1 MVIHVRRWTVR
12 ILVLMVALT
21 VRLHGLDWDG
31 GIGAHP
37 DERFVIGAAE
47 SLRASGHLKVFDVAP
62 DYAYGHLPLYLLA
75 AVMGDSGADPLL
87 VGRVLAA
94 LFDTG
99 TVALTFVLGCRVCG
113 RKAEALPATLLGL
126 TVLHVQQAHFFTVD
140 VVVAFFALGAVLL
153 ASRLSLRGRVRDAWL
168 TGLLAGLA
176 LGCKFSAI
184 LLAIP
189 IGAACTTI
197 SAKGKQ
203 RWARGLQAGGAAL
216 LAFALTNHQVLL
228 SLPTFLRNVSRETA
242 IVRGALR
249 VAYTVQFHATWPYVY
264 PVVQQVLWGMGI
276 PLGVSAFCGLL
287 WAAAAAV
294 RKSSLKAVW
303 VVLMWALPYF
313 AFTGALYAKFPRY
326 LLPVA
331 PVLVACGARLILSI
345 PISQLRRTVVAACL
359 GATLLHCLVFLS
371 LFRVPHPWQ
380 AATEWFYANV
390 PSGAVVAVEQWDHA
404 LPVGGTDSYELREL
418 PVFEDDSG
426 IAGAE
431 KWAAM
436 DAVLAE
442 ADYVVLASRRG
453 YGALARWPDR
463 YPLTARYYQGLF
475 DGHLDFEAVA
485 CFRRD
490 TRLGPIELIDDP
502 TRSLPFSLPDICLSQ
517 APIPIRLRLDES
529 FVVYDHPLVLV
540 FRRVDRTD

>member
-1 MVIHVRRWTVR
+1 MATRVRRWTVR

-21 VRLHGLDWDG
+21 VRLHGLDWDD

-37 DERFVIGAAE
+37 DERFIIGAAE
-47 SLRASGHLKVFDVAP
+47 RLRASGHLNVFEVAP
-62 DYAYGHLPLYLLA
+62 GYAYGHLPLYMLA

-99 TVALTFVLGCRVCG
+99 TVALAFVLGHRVCG
-113 RKAEALPATLLGL
+113 WKGEVLPAALLTL

-140 VVVAFFALGAVLL
+140 VVVAFFALGAVLA
-153 ASRLSLRGRVRDAWL
+153 ASRLSLRGRARDAWL
-168 TGLLAGLA
+168 TGLLTGLA
-176 LGCKFSAI
+176 LGCKFSVI

-197 SAKGKQ
+197 SAKGK
-203 RWARGLQAGGAAL
+203 RCWVRGLQAGGAAL
-216 LAFALTNHQVLL
+216 LAFALTNHQALL
-228 SLPTFLRNVSRETA
+228 SLPVFLGNVSRETA
-242 IVRGALR
+242 IGRGALH
-249 VAYTVQFHATWPYVY
+249 VAYTVQFHGTWPYVY

-276 PLGVSAFCGLL
+276 PLGVFAFGGLL
-287 WAAAAAV
+287 WATASTV
-294 RKSSLKAVW
+294 RRSAPKAEW

-331 PVLVACGARLILSI
+331 PVLIAYGARLILSI

-359 GATLLHCLVFLS
+359 GATLLHCLVFLT

-380 AATEWFYANV
+380 TASEWFYANV
-390 PSGAVVAVEQWDHA
+390 PSGAVVAVEQWDHP

-431 KWAAM
+431 KWVAM

-453 YGALARWPDR
+453 YGALARWPER
-463 YPLTARYYQGLF
+463 YPLTARYYQNLF
-475 DGHLDFEAVA
+475 EGRLGFEPVA

-490 TRLGPIELIDDP
+490 PRLGPIELVDDP

-529 FVVYDHPLVLV
+529 FVVYDHPQVLV
-540 FRRVDRTD
+540 FRRVDRID